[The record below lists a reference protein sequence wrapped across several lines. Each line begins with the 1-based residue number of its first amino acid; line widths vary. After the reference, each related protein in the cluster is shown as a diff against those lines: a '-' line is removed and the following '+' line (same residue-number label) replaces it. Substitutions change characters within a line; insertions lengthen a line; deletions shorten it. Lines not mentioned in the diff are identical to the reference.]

1 MQGVRPLVALVPL
14 FVLSGCNS
22 CGSKTTATEASA
34 PSASASVAAPTTAT
48 APELS
53 LPIGGDVAPDGSV
66 YVAGF
71 VAARKAIVLAR
82 YDAAGTLVS
91 VGDAFSGAEWA
102 SGTELRVFSGTRGA
116 AVAFR
121 GVVATKQGQHVRL
134 MDPGAKPVGEAFDVD
149 GIPCATK
156 DGVVSLG
163 GGHVVT
169 HPFDGAAVVTGVAAE
184 ADDALA
190 CGDSRAW
197 VLDEGDDGLVV
208 HPIDK
213 DTKTN
218 VAHGDGDDE
227 PRDHP
232 AFTVGDELSV
242 FVVTTGGALKIA
254 SPFDGP
260 VKDVGK
266 LHDDED
272 LVAVDGDPKRALV
285 VYTKDDTS
293 RCGADGL
300 VSDVHLYEV
309 PREGAKPAVS
319 KSEVVKGACDVDLGP
334 FWIGAAGGKTVI
346 AWGERDGKR
355 SKGAPPVTGLGY
367 RVLGD
372 AAPQRVALSGEDVI
386 FAGCSAAK
394 CWAVSLERPTGTDG
408 MVPGKARL
416 VSFP

>member
-1 MQGVRPLVALVPL
+1 MRGVRPLVALVPL
-14 FVLSGCNS
+14 LVLSGCNS
-22 CGSKTTATEASA
+22 CGSKTTPTEGGAS
-34 PSASASVAAPTTAT
+34 SASASATAASTAT
-48 APELS
+48 PPELS

-82 YDAAGTLVS
+82 YDAAGALVS
-91 VGDAFSGAEWA
+91 VGDAFTAAEWA

-134 MDPGAKPVGEAFDVD
+134 MDPAAKPVGDAFDVD

-156 DGVVSLG
+156 DGVVGLG

-169 HPFDGAAVVTGVAAE
+169 HPFDGAAPKIGPAAE

-190 CGDSRAW
+190 CGDARAY

-208 HPIDK
+208 RPIDK
-213 DTKTN
+213 DVKTN

-227 PRDHP
+227 PREHP

-254 SPFDGP
+254 SPFDAP

-272 LVAVDGDPKRALV
+272 LVAVDGDAKRALV
-285 VYTKDDTS
+285 VYTKDDTT

-300 VSDVHLYEV
+300 VSDVHLSEI
-309 PREGAKPAVS
+309 PRDGSKPVS
-319 KSEVVKGACDVDLGP
+319 SDVVKGGCDVDLGP
-334 FWIGAAGGKTVI
+334 FWIGAAAGKTVI

-367 RVLGD
+367 RVLGE
-372 AAPQRVALSGEDVI
+372 AAPQKVALSGEDVT
-386 FAGCSAAK
+386 FAGCSATK

-416 VSFP
+416 IPFP